1 MVNKNGSTRGHGE
14 LTPGKD
20 SIPRKA
26 LGGGQ
31 AGDGH
36 GDGDQGPRPPLE
48 KVLLH
53 RWHPG
58 PDHHRTEWYNDVI
71 FLGNNLRMSE
81 SRSIIKDKN
90 FQESNCGTP

>member
-1 MVNKNGSTRGHGE
+1 MVNKNGSTRGDGE
-14 LTPGKD
+14 LTPWKD
-20 SIPRKA
+20 SIPGKA

-36 GDGDQGPRPPLE
+36 GDGDQGRRPPLE

-58 PDHHRTEWYNDVI
+58 PDHHRI
-71 FLGNNLRMSE
+71 FFGE
-81 SRSIIKDKN
+81 
-90 FQESNCGTP
+90 